1 MTIHLVVACQPRL
14 RAYSFTR
21 TYSAVNLILLFMK
34 KKNAFPILYPNAAGI
49 DVASKEHYV
58 AVNPSVDEQ
67 PIRAFGCFTEDL
79 HEIGRW
85 LVKCRL
91 DTVALEATG
100 IYWVNLYLILEEY
113 EINVVLVNAKHV
125 KNVSGKKSDVKDAEW
140 LRQLHSCGLLNA
152 SFQPDAFTRKLRCY
166 MRWRKDFTAMAA
178 THIRLMQKAMEQMNI
193 KLQHVITDIT
203 GKTGQ
208 AIIKAILQ
216 GERDANALIQ
226 LVDGRTKASRED
238 IISSLAGIWREEHL
252 FELQQSFDLYHIYRQ
267 RISECD
273 SHIQTHLK
281 SKIQSEH
288 TDEVATLKNRK
299 NKNNLNFNATDILRQ
314 ITGTDLTEIFGITD
328 TNALEIISEVGL
340 DMNKW
345 PTVKH
350 FTSWLNLAPNNK
362 ISGGKLL
369 SSRTEK
375 KKNRAGQIFKMAGFA
390 VQRSNNSLAAFFQRV
405 KAKSG
410 SGKATM
416 ATARKIAVIFYLMI
430 KRQTRFTPIPL
441 EEYNSSFRE
450 QQLRRITK
458 NAKKMGFK
466 LVPDIVT

>member
-1 MTIHLVVACQPRL
+1 
-14 RAYSFTR
+14 
-21 TYSAVNLILLFMK
+21 MK

-49 DVASKEHYV
+49 DIASKEHYV
-58 AVNPSVDEQ
+58 AVNPAASEQ
-67 PIRAFGCFTEDL
+67 SIRAFGSFTEDL
-79 HEIGRW
+79 HRLADW
-85 LVKCRL
+85 LIKCKV

-100 IYWVNLYLILEEY
+100 IYWVNLYIILEEY
-113 EINVVLVNAKHV
+113 GLDVVLVNAKHV
-125 KNVSGKKSDVKDAEW
+125 KNVTGKKSDVKDAEW

-152 SFQPDAFTRKLRCY
+152 SFQPDSFTRKLRCY
-166 MRWRKDFTAMAA
+166 MRHRKDFTGMAA

-208 AIIKAILQ
+208 AIIQSILE
-216 GERDANALIQ
+216 GERDPDVLVE
-226 LVDGRTKASRED
+226 LVDGRTKAPRED
-238 IISSLAGIWREEHL
+238 IARSLVGIWKEEHL

-267 RISECD
+267 KISECD
-273 SHIQTHLK
+273 RQIEAHLK
-281 SKIQSEH
+281 TKFQNENHPVQKLVKGKARS
-288 TDEVATLKNRK
+288 
-299 NKNNLNFNATDILRQ
+299 NKNNLCFDATQMLRE

-328 TNALEIISEVGL
+328 TNAVEIISEVGL
-340 DMNKW
+340 NMNKW

-369 SSRTEK
+369 SSKVDK
-375 KKNRAGQIFKMAGFA
+375 KKNKAGQIFKMAAFT
-390 VQRSNNSLAAFFQRV
+390 VQRSNNWLAAFFHRI
-405 KAKSG
+405 KARSG

-430 KRQTRFTPIPL
+430 KKQMPFAPIPIDQYTL
-441 EEYNSSFRE
+441 SFRE
-450 QQLRRITK
+450 QQLKRI
-458 NAKKMGFK
+458 AKHAKRMGFK